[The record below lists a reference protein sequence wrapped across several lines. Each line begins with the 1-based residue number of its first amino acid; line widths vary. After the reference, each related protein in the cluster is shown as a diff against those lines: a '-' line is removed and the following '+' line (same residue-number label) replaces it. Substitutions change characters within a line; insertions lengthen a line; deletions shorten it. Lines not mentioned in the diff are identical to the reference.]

1 MGNDLIAVAKTTK
14 YPPGAFEFVQQGLE
28 FTVNRLHGQAKADN
42 EPGSRH
48 VTGQDL
54 CMGLRDYAIAQYGLL
69 ARTVLRRWQ
78 ITRCE
83 DFGEMVFA
91 MVDAGLMHKNEDD
104 SIRDFVDVFDFADAF
119 ATTLD
124 LKDRKAE

>member
-1 MGNDLIAVAKTTK
+1 VQ
-14 YPPGAFEFVQQGLE
+14 GAA
-28 FTVNRLHGQAKADN
+28 R
-42 EPGSRH
+42 
-48 VTGQDL
+48 
-54 CMGLRDYAIAQYGLL
+54 L

-83 DFGEMVFA
+83 DFGEIVFA